1 MQRKLI
7 QTQRGKF
14 YLGLLVTAGVTL
26 IIAPF
31 LPWSY
36 YDLYLSGGTTS
47 QVSVFITGLG
57 SVFSSPEVSGVSF
70 SFPVLQDWSYGTLTQ
85 AIGVL
90 TILVSLL
97 VVYRAE
103 DGGLVAFILGFINIA
118 PSLFFIGRSSE
129 IGYIVGTFVIALQNA
144 GYTLVSSTYSF
155 GIGFVIDL
163 IGTILLP
170 VSAIYITSYATRLRT
185 TKPKV
190 KTELL
195 ENEQPS
201 E

>member
-14 YLGLLVTAGVTL
+14 YLGLLVSAGVCL
-26 IIAPF
+26 ILAPL

-36 YDLYLSGGTTS
+36 YDLYLSGGATS
-47 QVSVFITGLG
+47 LVSVFVTGLG
-57 SVFSSPEVSGVSF
+57 SIFSSPQVGGVSF
-70 SFPVLQDWSYGTLTQ
+70 SFPALQDWSYGTLTQ
-85 AIGVL
+85 VIGLL

-103 DGGLVAFILGFINIA
+103 DGGIIAFILGFINIA
-118 PSLFFIGRSSE
+118 PSLFFVGRSPE
-129 IGYIVGTFVIALQNA
+129 IQNIVGKFVTALQNA
-144 GYTLVSSTYSF
+144 GYTLVSSTN
-155 GIGFVIDL
+155 GISIGLVIDI

-170 VSAIYITSYATRLRT
+170 VSAIYITSNATRLRT
-185 TKPKV
+185 TKPKA
-190 KTELL
+190 KTELP
-195 ENEQPS
+195 EKEQPS